1 MEQSA
6 SGKLWLPAITAQSRK
21 PFAVNRKLDLDVDCD
36 RGGAR
41 SGEKRAVWR
50 SVAFQ
55 PSRLTTSQPE
65 RPWGRGISPRFCH
78 ELRFAESIEKQRLW
92 EEN

>member
-36 RGGAR
+36 RGGAFR
-41 SGEKRAVWR
+41 
-50 SVAFQ
+50 
-55 PSRLTTSQPE
+55 
-65 RPWGRGISPRFCH
+65 
-78 ELRFAESIEKQRLW
+78 
-92 EEN
+92 